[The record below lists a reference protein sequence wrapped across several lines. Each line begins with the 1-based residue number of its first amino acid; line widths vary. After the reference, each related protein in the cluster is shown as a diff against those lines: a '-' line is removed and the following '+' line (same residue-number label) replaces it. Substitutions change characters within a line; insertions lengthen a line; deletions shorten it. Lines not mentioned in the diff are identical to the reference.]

1 MFIQIIQ
8 GHVKDADLLL
18 RQTEK
23 WRTEIKPGAI
33 GYLGATGGVTPDG
46 IGITI
51 ARFDSEASAQA
62 NSERPEQSAW
72 WEATAPAFDGEVTF
86 DNCTDVDLMFGGGAD
101 HAGFVQIIQGR
112 AIDPAAMRELGR
124 AMEDDLRATRSDLL
138 GGMVAWHGDREF
150 TQVVYF
156 SSEDDARKGESTMQE
171 NPATA
176 QRANMFDGPPRF
188 LDLPHPDID

>member
-1 MFIQIIQ
+1 MFVQVIQ
-8 GHVKDADLLL
+8 GHVNDADLLL
-18 RQTEK
+18 RQSEK
-23 WRTEIKPGAI
+23 WRTEIKPGAV

-51 ARFDSEASAQA
+51 VRFDSEASAQA

-72 WEATAPAFDGEVTF
+72 WEATAAAFDGDVTF
-86 DNCTDVDLMFGGGAD
+86 ANCTDVDLMFGGGAD

-112 AIDPAAMRELGR
+112 ATDPAAMRALGR
-124 AMEDDLRATRSDLL
+124 AMEDDLRAMRSDLL
-138 GGMVAWHGDREF
+138 GGLVAWHGDREF

-156 SSEDDARKGESTMQE
+156 SSEDDARKGESTMEE
-171 NPATA
+171 NPRSAEWA
-176 QRANMFDGPPRF
+176 SMFDGPPRF